1 MKVKILKH
9 TSIYFGLPYLK
20 PYIEIS
26 QIFLNLGPILSI
38 EKPQKAHDF
47 STFKK

>member
-26 QIFLNLGPILSI
+26 QIFLNFGPILAI
-38 EKPQKAHDF
+38 EKSQKPHDF
-47 STFKK
+47 NTFF